1 MQERLAPPVKSS
13 IRNLVVIAIA
23 AACVLECFPA
33 AAQLFGG
40 LGFGGRGRRFRDFPD
55 PPPLNEFPGDKFTFC
70 TLVYENN
77 GHDEE
82 LGYGWSSEYPDG
94 GLNFMTRLSQ
104 LTNIDINRE
113 PDGTP
118 RQVLLKP
125 DDPALSNYPIV
136 FMTDVGTARFSEA
149 EAANLRNYLLNG
161 GFLMAD
167 DFWGET
173 AWEYWTYHFGQ
184 VLPPDEYPIRDI
196 PKNHE
201 LFNIVFEIPEVPQ
214 VPCVEFW
221 SENPRGV
228 TSERGESTKTPSMRG
243 IWDKNGRLMVVMTH
257 NTDIQDGW
265 QMEGM
270 DEEYFREFSVKKS
283 YPLGINIVVYAMTH

>member
-1 MQERLAPPVKSS
+1 MMRG
-13 IRNLVVIAIA
+13 IRKLLFVAVAV
-23 AACVLECFPA
+23 ACILEGFPA
-33 AAQLFGG
+33 AAQLLDGF
-40 LGFGGRGRRFRDFPD
+40 GFGGRRGRRFQDFPD
-55 PPPLNEFPGDKFTFC
+55 PPKVSEFPGNKFTFC

-77 GHDEE
+77 GHDEA
-82 LGYGWSSEYPDG
+82 LGYGWMSEYPDG

-104 LTNIDINRE
+104 LTNIEINRE

-118 RQVLLKP
+118 HQVILRP
-125 DDPALSNYPIV
+125 DDPAIFNYPIV

-149 EAANLRNYLLNG
+149 EAENLRNYLLNG

-173 AWEYWTYHFGQ
+173 AWEYWLYNFGQ
-184 VLPPDEYPIRDI
+184 VLPLDEYKIREVPLTHDI
-196 PKNHE
+196 
-201 LFNIVFEIPEVPQ
+201 FNIVFQIPEMPQ

-221 SENPRGV
+221 SEAPQGV
-228 TSERGESTKTPSMRG
+228 TSERGESTKTPTMHG
-243 IWDKNGRLMVVMTH
+243 IWDKNGRLMVIMTH

-270 DEEYFREFSVKKS
+270 HEEYFREFSVKKS